1 MNFLLHCVMARQ
13 GHSVRA
19 VLNVSNSA
27 MFWVVTKFTVYF
39 CCDTKDLPVISVEP
53 VLPTL
58 LHGLTVLQALLFLSG
73 SLMLTLCCRNV
84 LFPAPHNALLF
95 PQREGPLFSSRF
107 LLTQSKRIK
116 EASIVLP
123 SEKNL
128 AYVIT
133 WFP

>member
-1 MNFLLHCVMARQ
+1 MNFLLQCVMARQ

-27 MFWVVTKFTVYF
+27 MFWVVRKFTVHF
-39 CCDTKDLPVISVEP
+39 CCDTRNLSVISVEP

-58 LHGLTVLQALLFLSG
+58 LNGLTVLQALLSLAG
-73 SLMLTLCCRNV
+73 SLMLTLCSRNV
-84 LFPAPHNALLF
+84 LFHAPHHALLF
-95 PQREGPLFSSRF
+95 PRREGPVFSSRF
-107 LLTQSKRIK
+107 LLTQSKRSK
-116 EASIVLP
+116 KASIVLP

-128 AYVIT
+128 AYVNT